1 MEKRT
6 LSFSGLRPLFQISSS
21 ITKKA
26 CTKHD
31 GFLASLL
38 LDWPLIVGAELGA
51 KAQPQKIS
59 FPPQQNKGGTII
71 LAVGSGSD
79 SMMVYHMHL
88 FILDKVNTFLG
99 HKALDHVR
107 VVQTKIMATK
117 IMLPKTQPAQLSS
130 KDQTDIEAF
139 TSSISDTGLKDAL
152 QRLGESL
159 YLKDKPHDH

>member
-1 MEKRT
+1 M
-6 LSFSGLRPLFQISSS
+6 FQITSS

-26 CTKHD
+26 CSKHD

-38 LDWPLIVGAELGA
+38 LDWSLIVGSELGA

-59 FPPQQNKGGTII
+59 FPHQQNKGGTII

-99 HKALDHVR
+99 YKALDHVR
-107 VVQTKIMATK
+107 VVQTKSMTTK
-117 IMLPKTQPAQLSS
+117 IIPPKTQPALLSE

-139 TSSISDTGLKDAL
+139 TSTISDTNLKEVL
-152 QRLGESL
+152 QRLGKSL
-159 YLKDKPHDH
+159 YLKDKP

>member
-1 MEKRT
+1 M
-6 LSFSGLRPLFQISSS
+6 FQITSSL
-21 ITKKA
+21 TKKA

-38 LDWPLIVGAELGA
+38 LDWPLIVGHELGA

-59 FPPQQNKGGTII
+59 FPHQQNKGGTIT

-99 HKALDHVR
+99 YKALDQVR
-107 VVQTKIMATK
+107 VVQTKNMATK
-117 IMLPKTQPAQLSS
+117 KLAPKIQPLPLSIEE
-130 KDQTDIEAF
+130 QRDIETF
-139 TSSISDTGLKDAL
+139 TSSISDPSLKEAL

-159 YLKDKPHDH
+159 YLKDKSYDH